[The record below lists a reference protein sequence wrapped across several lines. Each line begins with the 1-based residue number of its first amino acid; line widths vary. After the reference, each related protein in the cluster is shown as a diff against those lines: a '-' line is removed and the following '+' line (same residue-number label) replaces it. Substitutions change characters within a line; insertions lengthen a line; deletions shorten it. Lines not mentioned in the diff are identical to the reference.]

1 MESVQKAVRDAAD
14 GLRNLAFGPQ
24 EVTESAAQHGEEPV
38 SGVQGRGTA
47 TDPYDAGNRDGE
59 FRVPSWRHVVIGVS
73 PRMVLNAMG
82 RDSAAN
88 SPYTEQP
95 GAPHTQ
101 DNTAVIPEPLES
113 ITPIEVKPTDVSS
126 AHSTSD
132 QGAGAGT
139 GTAAALPVAPQP
151 SPAPAAQEKSQSTT
165 PDTNLEPRPGNPAVD
180 EPSPAQDQSNPTA
193 SSADTT
199 TTSSDST
206 SSSSSNNSPTHSES
220 EKPAPEQRS
229 QTMPDGDSS
238 SQQKDDGG
246 VPGGV
251 ERAPPT
257 TTQQVSVEALK
268 GPQGPAPR
276 DAYEFE
282 KEMDGQPSKTK
293 TDQDTD
299 GKGDTGSHHHKMG
312 HMKERL
318 GKVFKHGN
326 H

>member
-38 SGVQGRGTA
+38 SGIQGRGTA
-47 TDPYDAGNRDGE
+47 TDPYDAGNRD
-59 FRVPSWRHVVIGVS
+59 
-73 PRMVLNAMG
+73 
-82 RDSAAN
+82 
-88 SPYTEQP
+88 EQP
-95 GAPHTQ
+95 GAPQTQ

-113 ITPIEVKPTDVSS
+113 IAPIEVKPTDVSS

-132 QGAGAGT
+132 QGAWAGAGAGT
-139 GTAAALPVAPQP
+139 TTALPVAPQE
-151 SPAPAAQEKSQSTT
+151 SPAPAQEKSQSTA
-165 PDTNLEPRPGNPAVD
+165 PDTNLGSGPGNPAVE
-180 EPSPAQDQSNPTA
+180 EPSPAQEQTNPTA

-199 TTSSDST
+199 TSST
-206 SSSSSNNSPTHSES
+206 SNTASSSSNKAPSRSEP

-229 QTMPDGDSS
+229 QTMPDSDSS
-238 SQQKDDGG
+238 SQKKEDDGG

-257 TTQQVSVEALK
+257 TTQNVSVEALK

-282 KEMDGQPSKTK
+282 KEMDGQQSKTK
-293 TDQDTD
+293 TDQGTD
-299 GKGDTGSHHHKMG
+299 EKSDSGSHHHKMG
-312 HMKERL
+312 HVKERL

>member
-38 SGVQGRGTA
+38 AGVQGRGTPN
-47 TDPYDAGNRDGE
+47 DPYDAGNRD
-59 FRVPSWRHVVIGVS
+59 
-73 PRMVLNAMG
+73 
-82 RDSAAN
+82 
-88 SPYTEQP
+88 EQP
-95 GAPHTQ
+95 DAPQTQ

-132 QGAGAGT
+132 QGAGAGA
-139 GTAAALPVAPQP
+139 GAGAATVLPVAPQP
-151 SPAPAAQEKSQSTT
+151 SPAPAQEKSQSTT
-165 PDTNLEPRPGNPAVD
+165 PNTNQEPGPGNPAVD
-180 EPSPAQDQSNPTA
+180 EPSPAQEQSNPTA

-199 TTSSDST
+199 TSSGNSS
-206 SSSSSNNSPTHSES
+206 SSSSSNDSRSHSGS

-238 SQQKDDGG
+238 SQQKEDGG

-293 TDQDTD
+293 TDQGTD
-299 GKGDTGSHHHKMG
+299 EKGDSGSHHHKMG

>member
-24 EVTESAAQHGEEPV
+24 EVTESTAQHGDEPV

-47 TDPYDAGNRDGE
+47 TDPYDAGNRD
-59 FRVPSWRHVVIGVS
+59 
-73 PRMVLNAMG
+73 
-82 RDSAAN
+82 
-88 SPYTEQP
+88 EQP
-95 GAPHTQ
+95 GAPQTQ

-113 ITPIEVKPTDVSS
+113 IAPIEVKPTDVSS

-132 QGAGAGT
+132 QGAGAGAGA
-139 GTAAALPVAPQP
+139 GTTTALPVAPHE
-151 SPAPAAQEKSQSTT
+151 SPAPALEKSPAQEKSQSTV
-165 PDTNLEPRPGNPAVD
+165 PDTNLGSGPGNPAVE
-180 EPSPAQDQSNPTA
+180 EPSSAQEQSNPTA

-199 TTSSDST
+199 TSST
-206 SSSSSNNSPTHSES
+206 STSNTASSSSNNAPTRSEP

-229 QTMPDGDSS
+229 QTMPDSDSS
-238 SQQKDDGG
+238 SQKKEDD
-246 VPGGV
+246 GGV

-257 TTQQVSVEALK
+257 TTQNVSVEALK

-282 KEMDGQPSKTK
+282 KEMDGQQSKPK
-293 TDQDTD
+293 TDQGTD
-299 GKGDTGSHHHKMG
+299 EKGDTGSHHHKMG